1 MDRFDAVEILREYFD
16 DKYIL
21 DSLIKAMSE
30 SEALDLMGYIAR
42 MEDLDEWELRDMEN
56 KRYEDKEV

>member
-56 KRYEDKEV
+56 TRYE

>member
-1 MDRFDAVEILREYFD
+1 MDRFDAVETLRQYFTD
-16 DKYIL
+16 DYIL

-56 KRYEDKEV
+56 KRYE

>member
-1 MDRFDAVEILREYFD
+1 MDRYDAVEILREYFD
-16 DKYIL
+16 DRYIL

-30 SEALDLMGYIAR
+30 NEALDLMGYIAR

-56 KRYEDKEV
+56 KRYE

>member
-16 DKYIL
+16 DTYIL
-21 DSLIKAMSE
+21 DSLVKAMSE

-56 KRYEDKEV
+56 KRYE

>member
-1 MDRFDAVEILREYFD
+1 MDRYDAVEILREYFD
-16 DKYIL
+16 DRYIL

-30 SEALDLMGYIAR
+30 NEALDLMGYIAR

-56 KRYEDKEV
+56 TRYE

>member
-1 MDRFDAVEILREYFD
+1 MDRFDAVEILRQYFTD
-16 DKYIL
+16 DYIL

-30 SEALDLMGYIAR
+30 SEALDLMCYIAR

-56 KRYEDKEV
+56 KRYE

>member
-21 DSLIKAMSE
+21 DSLIKAMSN

-56 KRYEDKEV
+56 KRYE

>member
-16 DKYIL
+16 DTYIL
-21 DSLIKAMSE
+21 DSLIKAISE
-30 SEALDLMGYIAR
+30 NEALDLMGYIAR

-56 KRYEDKEV
+56 KRYEE

>member
-56 KRYEDKEV
+56 KRYE